1 MTWVN
6 IGLGVVDADGDP
18 GPGDHPQVHPG
29 PPHPPAMVRIRCQHT
44 APHSMV
50 LRPSLQQESF
60 VRGGLEHRFLYLEG
74 QITTV
79 KRDQRD
85 VSLRVDTLCVIVM
98 DAETLVVPG
107 ARHPE
112 HAELLLGGACPHA
125 EHPGGDTGALE
136 PDTGPLTD
144 IMPHQHLAAGNHCG
158 LGICDEL

>member
-1 MTWVN
+1 MSAHSST
-6 IGLGVVDADGDP
+6 LH
-18 GPGDHPQVHPG
+18 GPLAQ
-29 PPHPPAMVRIRCQHT
+29 PAAREFCQRRIRNND
-44 APHSMV
+44 S
-50 LRPSLQQESF
+50 
-60 VRGGLEHRFLYLEG
+60 YLER

-85 VSLRVDTLCVIVM
+85 VSLRVNSLCAIVVA
-98 DAETLVVPG
+98 AETLVVPG

-158 LGICDEL
+158 VGICDEL